1 MALPSHG
8 HVLPVHCLQSLSR
21 RLSLRGQ
28 LHLEGQTLTPEP
40 AGCSPGT
47 LHCQPGNTT
56 TPVTSQTGSRPPA
69 PPCWGVT
76 FRATE
81 ASGSRPHGTGG
92 PTVAGSF
99 LQELGIC
106 STLSLEAG
114 RELCSS
120 SASKASAWRDLGW
133 APQPLAA
140 IPACV
145 PPPKQSCATPEISG
159 AKVALW

>member
-1 MALPSHG
+1 MALPSNG

-21 RLSLRGQ
+21 RLSPRRQ

-40 AGCSPGT
+40 AGCSSGT

-56 TPVTSQTGSRPPA
+56 TPVMSQTGSRPPA

-81 ASGSRPHGTGG
+81 ASGSRPHGAGG
-92 PTVAGSF
+92 PTVAGF
-99 LQELGIC
+99 CLQELGIC
-106 STLSLEAG
+106 STQSLEAG

-120 SASKASAWRDLGW
+120 SASKASARRDLGW
-133 APQPLAA
+133 ALQPLAA
-140 IPACV
+140 IPACAPPQSSLV
-145 PPPKQSCATPEISG
+145 PLLKSQEQ
-159 AKVALW
+159 K